1 MTLSL
6 VAAVSENGVIGRDGG
21 LPWRLPD
28 ETRFF
33 KELTTGHTVIMG
45 RKTWDEIARPL
56 RHRRNIVI
64 TRNVTWSAEGAER
77 AGSLAAALELAGGEA
92 LVFVIGGAEIYAQ
105 ALPFAEKLYLT
116 RVHAEVEGDTWFP
129 PWDPA
134 DWQLVAETRH
144 EADERHA
151 YAFTIREYHRQRSDD
166 VRPSA
171 EGTDPQGGA
180 L

>member
-1 MTLSL
+1 MSLSI

-64 TRNVTWSAEGAER
+64 TRNPSWSAEGAER

-92 LVFVIGGAEIYAQ
+92 QVFVIGGAEVYRQ
-105 ALPFAEKLYLT
+105 ALPIADRMYLT
-116 RVHAEVEGDTWFP
+116 QVHAVVEGDTWFP
-129 PWDPA
+129 EWDA
-134 DWQLVAETRH
+134 AEWRVDSEQRF
-144 EADERHA
+144 EADARNAHG
-151 YAFTIREYHRQRSDD
+151 FTIREY
-166 VRPSA
+166 VRRR
-171 EGTDPQGGA
+171 
-180 L
+180 

>member
-1 MTLSL
+1 VSLSI

-64 TRNVTWSAEGAER
+64 TRNPSWSAEGAER

-92 LVFVIGGAEIYAQ
+92 QVFVIGGAEVYRQ
-105 ALPFAEKLYLT
+105 ALPIADRMYLT
-116 RVHAEVEGDTWFP
+116 QVHAVVEGDTWFP
-129 PWDPA
+129 EWDA
-134 DWQLVAETRH
+134 AEWRVDSEQRF
-144 EADERHA
+144 EADARNAHG
-151 YAFTIREYHRQRSDD
+151 FTIREY
-166 VRPSA
+166 VRRR
-171 EGTDPQGGA
+171 
-180 L
+180 